1 MTEARGTGAAS
12 AWATGGGRGE
22 SGWRVQWRRMPRVR
36 RWLTGAGAG
45 VVAACLLIAV
55 LAPVLFW
62 ERALAMRT
70 EALLRGPSWDH
81 PLGTDQ
87 FGRDLLSR
95 VLVGARPSMLVAF
108 GAVGLATLLGA
119 TVGVAV
125 GYAGGVAD
133 HLVLRVADVL
143 FAFPGL
149 LLAMAVMA
157 VMGPSL
163 GNLTAVLG
171 LVYTPQFVRVAR
183 AAALTVRSEQYVEAA
198 RALGASELRILARH
212 VAPNAM
218 PPILVQVS
226 LSLSLAVLSESAVSF
241 LGLGVQP
248 PVPSWGNMLSEGRRF
263 MEVAPWNAVAPG
275 VAMAVVVLGF
285 NLLGDGLQELFDPRG
300 RREVV

>member
-1 MTEARGTGAAS
+1 
-12 AWATGGGRGE
+12 
-22 SGWRVQWRRMPRVR
+22 
-36 RWLTGAGAG
+36 
-45 VVAACLLIAV
+45 
-55 LAPVLFW
+55 
-62 ERALAMRT
+62 MRT